1 MSPQF
6 QSFASLA
13 LPNARYPTPN
23 LIVGGAPS
31 ESLLKAAADAGI
43 RFVLDLRP
51 ENERNFDEPS
61 LVAALGMDY
70 LNLPIAGASDLTLE
84 NTKAMDKLI
93 ARIGETPALIHC
105 ASGNR
110 VGALMA
116 LRASWIDDL
125 GEEAAL
131 QIGRDYG
138 LTKMEHQVQALL
150 SSGPT

>member
-1 MSPQF
+1 
-6 QSFASLA
+6 
-13 LPNARYPTPN
+13 
-23 LIVGGAPS
+23 
-31 ESLLKAAADAGI
+31 
-43 RFVLDLRP
+43 
-51 ENERNFDEPS
+51 
-61 LVAALGMDY
+61 MDY

-84 NTKAMDKLI
+84 NTKAMEKLI